1 MKLLMSLLLVAVTA
15 CASIDPM
22 LTEPIQSAKPLTA
35 PSMRTYTPEGYEVD
49 WWIFEE
55 FDSSCTVEYAIL
67 GLNKEQLGKGVIP
80 CQMMVMF
87 FHAIQPRV
95 K

>member
-1 MKLLMSLLLVAVTA
+1 MKLLIALLLVFMTG
-15 CASIDPM
+15 CA
-22 LTEPIQSAKPLTA
+22 TVEGIQSAKPLTA

-67 GLNKEQLGKGVIP
+67 NPAKEQLAKGIIP
-80 CQMMVMF
+80 CQLMVMF